1 MWCLSRLAAAIMPAG
16 RPVALLAASEVL
28 RLVSACDGRS
38 VLAYHEGFGSWHRV
52 YSDGPR
58 VHNLLS
64 VDVLMLVIGC
74 NRLCSYSTYTLP
86 SGSHAE
92 IMACT
97 LKPLGRAA
105 MHTANPPEPQRRLA
119 RAVLEAYIRRLLRD
133 GDSLWR
139 LISLMVTT
147 GGAHGAVMGVLVNK
161 PGRAP
166 APLVYAASSSKARLC
181 LKYVGGAAIA
191 LVSWEDVE
199 GYSCATDRVVSLRPV
214 KGLARVEAKKL
225 VDALQV

>member
-1 MWCLSRLAAAIMPAG
+1 MSRLVAAITPAG
-16 RPVALLAASEVL
+16 KPVALLAASEAL
-28 RLVSACDGRS
+28 SLVSACNSRS
-38 VLAYHEGFGSWHRV
+38 VLAYYEGFSSWHRV
-52 YSDGPR
+52 YSERPR
-58 VHNLLS
+58 IHDLLS
-64 VDVLMLVIGC
+64 VDVLMLVSGC

-86 SGSHAE
+86 SGNHAE

-105 MHTANPPEPQRRLA
+105 MHTANPPEPQRRLM

-147 GGAHGAVMGVLVNK
+147 GGAQGAVMGVLVNK
-161 PGRAP
+161 PGRPP

-181 LKYVGGAAIA
+181 LKYVEGGAAIV
-191 LVSWEDVE
+191 LVSWRDVE
-199 GYSCATDRVVSLRPV
+199 GYNCATDRVASLRPV
-214 KGLARVEAKKL
+214 KGFARVETKNL
-225 VDALQV
+225 VDALQT

>member
-1 MWCLSRLAAAIMPAG
+1 
-16 RPVALLAASEVL
+16 
-28 RLVSACDGRS
+28 
-38 VLAYHEGFGSWHRV
+38 
-52 YSDGPR
+52 
-58 VHNLLS
+58 
-64 VDVLMLVIGC
+64 
-74 NRLCSYSTYTLP
+74 
-86 SGSHAE
+86 
-92 IMACT
+92 MACT

-105 MHTANPPEPQRRLA
+105 MRTANPPEPQRRLT

-133 GDSLWR
+133 GVSLWR

-147 GGAHGAVMGVLVNK
+147 GGAQGAVMGVLVNK

-181 LKYVGGAAIA
+181 LKYVEGGAAIA
-191 LVSWEDVE
+191 LVSCEDVE

-214 KGLARVEAKKL
+214 KGLARVEVKSL